1 MEGQKRDVL
10 AICVTLFVLF
20 FCIAVLFPYT
30 GDDWTWGSDA
40 GVRDLERFFDGLNGR
55 YAGNLLVMAL
65 TRNKLLDAVIMA
77 SSYTLV
83 CYFCYEYADCKS
95 KMLIWLAA
103 VLFYIMP
110 KEIWVQSVVW
120 TSGFSNYVPSTLF
133 TAAFLL
139 SARKLIDMTQLK
151 MDRISVKTVWMFSL
165 GFLGALFLE
174 NITVFN
180 ILFALFVIFCTFL
193 RFRKCCTEHVGF
205 LLGAILGAYVM
216 FSNSAY
222 HKIVQGNDSYRNTPT
237 NMGEIIEIILENA
250 QEILTYI
257 IYNNLLLCGIVT
269 AFLVVLWECRS
280 ASKDRGIG
288 GVPVW
293 AHLGCFALVLCKD
306 SVICLLGQ
314 WMTLSELRVL
324 LLEIGVALLYVSSI
338 FVIIICC
345 VEFKQRMKLLLP
357 LFCVAGSLM
366 PLLVV
371 RPIGA
376 RCVFS
381 GYFFMMVFT
390 VELVAYLRIRL
401 LPEAKWLRKLICL
414 IVIMQ
419 TLVFINIY
427 YPVYHCENLRSVFLK
442 RQIEDGKR
450 SVLICDLPNRDYLWN
465 SDISIESLAKR
476 YRQFH
481 NLDKD
486 IQFRFVPLSDLKS
499 ISENYK

>member
-1 MEGQKRDVL
+1 MEGQKRDIL
-10 AICVTLFVLF
+10 AICVALFVLF

-77 SSYTLV
+77 CSYTLV
-83 CYFCYEYADCKS
+83 CYFCYEYVDCKS

-133 TAAFLL
+133 TAAFFL
-139 SARKLIDMTQLK
+139 SARKLVDMTQLK
-151 MDRISVKTVWMFSL
+151 MEGLSVKTVWMFGL

-174 NITVFN
+174 N
-180 ILFALFVIFCTFL
+180 
-193 RFRKCCTEHVGF
+193 
-205 LLGAILGAYVM
+205 
-216 FSNSAY
+216 
-222 HKIVQGNDSYRNTPT
+222 
-237 NMGEIIEIILENA
+237 
-250 QEILTYI
+250 
-257 IYNNLLLCGIVT
+257 
-269 AFLVVLWECRS
+269 
-280 ASKDRGIG
+280 
-288 GVPVW
+288 
-293 AHLGCFALVLCKD
+293 
-306 SVICLLGQ
+306 
-314 WMTLSELRVL
+314 
-324 LLEIGVALLYVSSI
+324 
-338 FVIIICC
+338 
-345 VEFKQRMKLLLP
+345 MKLFLP

-390 VELVAYLRIRL
+390 VELAAYLRIRV
-401 LPEAKWLRKLICL
+401 LPEVKWLQKLVCL

-419 TLVFINIY
+419 TLAFINIY
-427 YPVYHCENLRSVFLK
+427 YPVYHCENVRSVFLK

-486 IQFRFVPLSDLKS
+486 IQFGFVPFSDLKS
-499 ISENYK
+499 IAENYK